1 MSLFDWQK
9 SDVAATAAFFSIVF
23 CVRGSSTWAGEKRRR
38 ATRAPSSARR
48 ARAARPK
55 IEPKR
60 LVKCRRPSIP
70 GHSPPHLAD
79 DRRRLLELLADH
91 GHLLD
96 VRRPRLLRVETLRAL
111 HELPLDLAELEQRR
125 DDLRVAARSRR
136 GEVSGRLHGSSQIPE
151 KKKKRRGP
159 TWLSLCIISVSMAW
173 SAKIMHESYSA
184 MGRASSDRRMAVLPS
199 KWTMRRL
206 PQNRESPPSTGCPR
220 ARCRWTRTGSPCPS
234 PPSACPGPPCRS
246 RRATCPGARSSRRRR
261 R

>member
-1 MSLFDWQK
+1 MDRSSSHMARIWAMSLFDWQK

-96 VRRPRLLRVETLRAL
+96 VRRPRLLRVEALRAL

-220 ARCRWTRTGSPCPS
+220 ARCRWTRTGSPCP
-234 PPSACPGPPCRS
+234 
-246 RRATCPGARSSRRRR
+246 
-261 R
+261 